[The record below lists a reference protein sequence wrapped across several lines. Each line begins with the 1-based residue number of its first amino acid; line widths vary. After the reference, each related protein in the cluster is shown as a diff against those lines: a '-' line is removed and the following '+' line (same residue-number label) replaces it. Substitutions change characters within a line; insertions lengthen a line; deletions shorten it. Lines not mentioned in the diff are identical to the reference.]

1 MKITDCRIGEKIPLS
16 ELKVGGV
23 FFGMKG
29 EHWKGVSSIKGF
41 VGIQVFFGWM
51 AALQEALTKYVLV
64 ARLCDG
70 YGIALLE
77 ETKIIP
83 VDAELILTPFS
94 GE

>member
-23 FFGMKG
+23 FFWDEGGTLEGCKFYQRIR
-29 EHWKGVSSIKGF
+29 WDTGF
-41 VGIQVFFGWM
+41 SG
-51 AALQEALTKYVLV
+51 YVLV

>member
-41 VGIQVFFGWM
+41 VGIQVFLDMF
-51 AALQEALTKYVLV
+51 
-64 ARLCDG
+64 
-70 YGIALLE
+70 
-77 ETKIIP
+77 
-83 VDAELILTPFS
+83 
-94 GE
+94 